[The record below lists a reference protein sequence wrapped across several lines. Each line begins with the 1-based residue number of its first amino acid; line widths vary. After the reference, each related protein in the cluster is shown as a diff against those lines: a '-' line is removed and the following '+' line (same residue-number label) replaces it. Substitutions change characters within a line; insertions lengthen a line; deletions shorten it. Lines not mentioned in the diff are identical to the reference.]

1 MLKSLK
7 GSYSLLLGKT
17 QGVDQPW
24 QQEVRRT
31 RKAEW
36 RSTGGFPGGLVVRT
50 QLSHFQGPRFNP
62 SAFFHSRKRK
72 KKKMEKC
79 EGKREERT

>member
-24 QQEVRRT
+24 RQEVRRT

-72 KKKMEKC
+72 KKMEKC

>member
-7 GSYSLLLGKT
+7 GSYFLLLGKT
-17 QGVDQPW
+17 QSVDQPW
-24 QQEVRRT
+24 QQEVRGT

-36 RSTGGFPGGLVVRT
+36 RSTGEFPAGLVVRT
-50 QLSHFQGPRFNP
+50 QLSHFRGPRFNP
-62 SAFFHSRKRK
+62 PAFFHSREREK
-72 KKKMEKC
+72 KKEKY